1 MNNSKSF
8 IYSIESL
15 DQIAEALLFQYPL
28 ARKWAF
34 YGSMGMGKTT
44 LIKALVKKLGSID
57 EGSSPT
63 FAIANQYQSTT
74 GRLIY
79 HLDLFR
85 LKSLEEAFHAGMYE
99 IIQSTESYCFVE
111 WPELIENWLDDEW
124 LKVHMMRSGGDT
136 RWIKVLTNGAV
147 N

>member
-15 DQIAEALLFQYPL
+15 DHVAEALLFQYPL
-28 ARKWAF
+28 ARKWAL

-44 LIKALVKKLGSID
+44 LIKALAKKLGSID

-63 FAIANQYQSTT
+63 FAIANQYQTIS
-74 GRLIY
+74 GLLIY

-85 LKSLEEAFHAGMYE
+85 LKSLEEAFNAGIYE
-99 IIQSTESYCFVE
+99 IIQSRDSYCFVE
-111 WPELIENWLDDEW
+111 WPELIEEWMDEEW
-124 LKVHMMRSGGDT
+124 IKINMMSSGGNT
-136 RWIKVLTNGAV
+136 RWMKVLSNRAV
-147 N
+147 Y